1 MIRRFINKVFGK
13 ASRATAASGPRI
25 LPLAAHGIRREQ
37 IHPCALKTTR
47 ALKEAGYSAFVV
59 GGAVRDLLLGREPKD
74 FDVATNAT
82 PEEVRRVFRRSR
94 LIGRRFQIVHVYCGA
109 DTIEVTTYR
118 AATPEKEAERDAE
131 EDDDSRVTAEDGMLL
146 RDNVFGSQEEDAERR
161 DFTVNALYYDT
172 ETQEV
177 WEWHGG
183 VEDAKKKV
191 LRIIGDPIQRFREDP
206 VRMLRAARF
215 AAKLDFHID
224 PATRAPIAELA
235 PMLERIPSSR
245 LFDEMM
251 KLLLSGHAER
261 GVRQLRAEGLHHGIL
276 PMLDAILDDS
286 ERQKFL
292 HAALHDTDERVRH
305 GHSASPAFMLAC
317 LLWYDMQAEWRRN
330 QATGQSNQPALY
342 DAMDAVLERQRDAL
356 AFPRRFDGTI
366 KEIWSLQSRFEQRSG
381 ARPFRLLAHPRFR
394 AGFDF
399 LVIRAKGSDAAQE
412 LADWWTRFPDASD
425 SEREAMLIKP
435 QPGEAKSK
443 RRRRGGNN
451 SPRKPAGEAAIEV
464 KLG

>member
-1 MIRRFINKVFGK
+1 MIRRLIKKVFGK
-13 ASRATAASGPRI
+13 PSQPTAASGPRI
-25 LPLAAHGIRREQ
+25 IPLEKHGIRREH
-37 IHPCALKTTR
+37 IHPCALKTTH
-47 ALKEAGYSAFVV
+47 ALSDAGYSAFVV
-59 GGAVRDLLLGREPKD
+59 GGAVRDLILGLEPKD

-82 PEEVRRVFRRSR
+82 PEQVRQVFRRSR

-109 DTIEVTTYR
+109 ETIEVTTFR
-118 AATPEKEAERDAE
+118 AATPEKEAEREAE
-131 EDDDSRVTAEDGMLL
+131 EDDDTRVTAADGMLL

-161 DFTVNALYYDT
+161 DFTVNALYYDPDK
-172 ETQEV
+172 EEI

-183 VEDAKKKV
+183 VEDARQKI

-224 PATRAPIAELA
+224 PATRAPIADLA
-235 PMLERIPSSR
+235 PMLERIPSAR

-276 PMLDAILDDS
+276 PMLDAILDDPK
-286 ERQKFL
+286 RQKFL

-305 GHSASPAFMLAC
+305 GHSASPAFMLAS
-317 LLWYDMQAEWRRN
+317 LLWFDMQAALARKQSN
-330 QATGQSNQPALY
+330 GQSDQSALF
-342 DAMDAVLERQRDAL
+342 DAMDDVLERQRDLL

-366 KEIWSLQSRFEQRSG
+366 KEIWSLQSRFQQRSG
-381 ARPFRLLAHPRFR
+381 ARPFRLISHPRFR
-394 AGFDF
+394 AGYDF
-399 LVIRAKGSDAAQE
+399 LLIRAKGGDAAQE

-435 QPGEAKSK
+435 QPGETKSK
-443 RRRRGGNN
+443 RRKR
-451 SPRKPAGEAAIEV
+451 SPRKSGEDTSNASAI
-464 KLG
+464 GRDR

>member
-1 MIRRFINKVFGK
+1 MIRRFINKVLGK
-13 ASRATAASGPRI
+13 AAPAKASGPRI
-25 LPLAAHGIRREQ
+25 IALATHGILREQ

-47 ALKEAGYSAFVV
+47 ALKDAGYSAFVV

-82 PEEVRRVFRRSR
+82 PEQVRQVFRRSR

-118 AATPEKEAERDAE
+118 AASADKGIDKDIDADE
-131 EDDDSRVTAEDGMLL
+131 EDDSRVTAEDGMLL
-146 RDNVFGSQEEDAERR
+146 RDNVFGSQSEDAERR
-161 DFTVNALYYDT
+161 DFTVNALYYDP

-183 VEDAKKKV
+183 FEDAKKKV
-191 LRIIGDPIQRFREDP
+191 LRIIGDPIQRYREDP

-235 PMLERIPSSR
+235 SMLERIPSAR

-276 PMLDAILDDS
+276 PMLDAILDDPA
-286 ERQKFL
+286 RQKFL
-292 HAALHDTDERVRH
+292 HAALHDTDERVRQ

-317 LLWYDMQAEWRRN
+317 LLWYDMQAAWSRN
-330 QATGQSNQPALY
+330 KRGGQSDQPALY
-342 DAMDAVLERQRDAL
+342 DAMDSVLERQRRVL

-366 KEIWSLQSRFEQRSG
+366 KEIWSLQMRFEQRSG

-399 LVIRAKGSDAAQE
+399 LLIRAKGDDAPQE

-435 QPGEAKSK
+435 QPGAPKPK
-443 RRRRGGNN
+443 RRRRSSKRAVDGA
-451 SPRKPAGEAAIEV
+451 SPIEV

>member
-1 MIRRFINKVFGK
+1 MIRRFIKKVFGK
-13 ASRATAASGPRI
+13 SAASKADSGPRI
-25 LPLAAHGIRREQ
+25 IPVEVHGIRREQ
-37 IHPCALKTTR
+37 IHACALKTTR
-47 ALKEAGYSAFVV
+47 ALKQAGYSAFVV

-74 FDVATNAT
+74 FDVATDAL
-82 PEEVRRVFRRSR
+82 PEQVRQVFRRSR

-118 AATPEKEAERDAE
+118 AASLPKEDESD

-146 RDNVFGSQEEDAERR
+146 RDNVFGNQAEDAERR
-161 DFTVNALYYDT
+161 DFTVNALYYDPET
-172 ETQEV
+172 EEV

-235 PMLERIPSSR
+235 SMLERIPSAR

-276 PMLDAILDDS
+276 PMLDTILDDP

-292 HAALHDTDERVRH
+292 HVALHDTDERVRQ

-317 LLWYDMQAEWRRN
+317 LLWFDMQGELKRN
-330 QATGQSNQPALY
+330 RNNGQSDQSALY
-342 DAMDAVLERQRDAL
+342 DAMDAVLERQRRVL

-394 AGFDF
+394 AGYDF
-399 LVIRAKGSDAAQE
+399 LLIRAKGEDATQE
-412 LADWWTRFPDASD
+412 LADWWTRFPDAND
-425 SEREAMLIKP
+425 NDREAMLIKP
-435 QPGEAKSK
+435 QAGEGKTK
-443 RRRRGGNN
+443 RRKRG
-451 SPRKPAGEAAIEV
+451 PRKPAGEAAIEV

>member
-1 MIRRFINKVFGK
+1 MIRRLINKVLG
-13 ASRATAASGPRI
+13 RTARPKTVAGPRI
-25 LPLAAHGIRREQ
+25 LALEAHGIRREQ

-47 ALKEAGYSAFVV
+47 ALKAAGYSAFVV

-74 FDVATNAT
+74 FDVATNAL
-82 PEEVRRVFRRSR
+82 PEEVRQVFRRSR
-94 LIGRRFQIVHVYCGA
+94 LIGRRFQIVHVYCGG
-109 DTIEVTTYR
+109 DTIEVTTFR
-118 AATPEKEAERDAE
+118 AASSDKGADKSFEAD

-146 RDNVFGSQEEDAERR
+146 RDNVFGNQAEDAERR
-161 DFTVNALYYDT
+161 DFTVNALYYDPET
-172 ETQEV
+172 EEV

-183 VEDAKKKV
+183 VEDARNKV
-191 LRIIGDPIQRFREDP
+191 LRIIGDPAQRFREDP

-235 PMLERIPSSR
+235 TMLERIPSSR

-276 PMLDAILDDS
+276 PMLDAILDDP

-292 HAALHDTDERVRH
+292 HAALHDTDQRVRQ

-317 LLWYDMQAEWRRN
+317 LLWFDMRAEMQRCQQA
-330 QATGQSNQPALY
+330 GQSDQSALF
-342 DAMDAVLERQRDAL
+342 DAMDAVLERQRRVL

-366 KEIWSLQSRFEQRSG
+366 KEIWTLQTRLEQRSG

-394 AGFDF
+394 AGYDF
-399 LVIRAKGSDAAQE
+399 LTIRALGGDAAQE
-412 LADWWTRFPDASD
+412 LAEWWKRFPDASD
-425 SEREAMLIKP
+425 SEREAMLLKP
-435 QPGEAKSK
+435 QPGSAKPK
-443 RRRRGGNN
+443 RRRR
-451 SPRKPAGEAAIEV
+451 RKSAGETEGEAVIEV